1 MLTSR
6 RVCEEME
13 QKKKSI
19 EQRLRAL
26 RSSTTENRSTPR
38 QSSPDLRR
46 RFAQPVVIRVTELD
60 DESLLSTALRRG
72 AVEEKRKED
81 NTKWK
86 EEKNRVIL
94 NRGLEMEK
102 GVVSDTVGEN
112 AEAVLSDMLS
122 TLNELK
128 MGE

>member
-1 MLTSR
+1 M
-6 RVCEEME
+6 
-13 QKKKSI
+13 
-19 EQRLRAL
+19 
-26 RSSTTENRSTPR
+26 
-38 QSSPDLRR
+38 
-46 RFAQPVVIRVTELD
+46 D

>member
-1 MLTSR
+1 M
-6 RVCEEME
+6 CEEME

-60 DESLLSTALRRG
+60 DESLLSAALRRG
-72 AVEEKRKED
+72 AVEEKREED

-128 MGE
+128 MSEWRVC

>member
-1 MLTSR
+1 
-6 RVCEEME
+6 ME
-13 QKKKSI
+13 QKKESI

-26 RSSTTENRSTPR
+26 RSSTTESRSTPC
-38 QSSPDLRR
+38 QSSVDLRQ

-60 DESLLSTALRRG
+60 DESLLSAALRRA
-72 AVEEKRKED
+72 AVEETRETD

-86 EEKNRVIL
+86 EEKNRAIL

-102 GVVSDTVGEN
+102 GVVSDIEGEN
-112 AEAVLSDMLS
+112 AEAVLSDMFS

-128 MGE
+128 MSE

>member
-1 MLTSR
+1 
-6 RVCEEME
+6 ME

-60 DESLLSTALRRG
+60 DESLLSAALRHG
-72 AVEEKRKED
+72 AVEEKREED

-128 MGE
+128 MSEWRVC

>member
-1 MLTSR
+1 M
-6 RVCEEME
+6 CEEME

-60 DESLLSTALRRG
+60 DESLLSAALRRG
-72 AVEEKRKED
+72 AVEEKREED

-128 MGE
+128 MGEWRVC